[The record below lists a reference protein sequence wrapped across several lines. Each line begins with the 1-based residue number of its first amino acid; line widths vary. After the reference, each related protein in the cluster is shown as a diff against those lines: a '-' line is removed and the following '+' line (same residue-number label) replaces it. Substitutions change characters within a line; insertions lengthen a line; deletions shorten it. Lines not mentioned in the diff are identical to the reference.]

1 MKKIFR
7 FWVVT
12 LCLTILANVAAVP
25 IAAAEWNLVTQVV
38 EGETYLGRPEDQTV
52 QLLVDSEAVPPAA
65 IACLA

>member
-1 MKKIFR
+1 M
-7 FWVVT
+7 
-12 LCLTILANVAAVP
+12 TILANVAAVP